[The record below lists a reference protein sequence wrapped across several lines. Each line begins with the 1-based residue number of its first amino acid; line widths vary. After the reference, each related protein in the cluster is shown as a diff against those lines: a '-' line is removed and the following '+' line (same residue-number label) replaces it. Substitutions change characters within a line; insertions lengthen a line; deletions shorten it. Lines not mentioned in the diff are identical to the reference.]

1 MQGIFLL
8 RLLQLTCLFLFI
20 LYFTLAYTKIKKKN
34 KIKFQGQYNKKEQP
48 QH

>member
-20 LYFTLAYTKIKKKN
+20 LYFTSAYTKIKKKI
-34 KIKFQGQYNKKEQP
+34 IKFQGQYNKKEQP